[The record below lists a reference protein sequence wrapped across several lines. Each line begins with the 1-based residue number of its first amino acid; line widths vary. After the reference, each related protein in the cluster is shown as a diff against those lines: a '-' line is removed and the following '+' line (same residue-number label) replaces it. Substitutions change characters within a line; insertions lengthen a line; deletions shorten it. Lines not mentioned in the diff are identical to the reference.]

1 MEVGTLQVRGR
12 KFKQKTTRAGFI
24 SIMVVY
30 LALELT
36 KGVL

>member
-1 MEVGTLQVRGR
+1 MEVGTLQVHGR

-24 SIMVVY
+24 SVVVY

-36 KGVL
+36 NGVL